1 MSILVKDDFS
11 GRLEENVK
19 IFLEEAVVRQVLIQ
33 TRSKRLVVLLD
44 VPYWPDL
51 PLKEQVTQYLRQ
63 CYPAEVNLSVQMSC
77 ESLAA
82 ISDLLASKTL
92 LLDYL
97 ADALPSLAPWLTEC
111 DFCEAGDL

>member
-33 TRSKRLVVLLD
+33 TRSKRLVVILE

-63 CYPAEVNLSVQMSC
+63 CYPAEVNLSVQIHMDIMVGIFIG
-77 ESLAA
+77 A
-82 ISDLLASKTL
+82 
-92 LLDYL
+92 YH
-97 ADALPSLAPWLTEC
+97 DALGT
-111 DFCEAGDL
+111 F